1 CANDLGSEDG
11 YGNYYTGGLYSW

>member
-11 YGNYYTGGLYSW
+11 YGNYYTGGLHSW

>member
-1 CANDLGSEDG
+1 CANNLGSEDG

>member
-11 YGNYYTGGLYSW
+11 YGHYYTGGLYSW